1 MSLADCHDLSIF
13 LRSAERA
20 RRVRMATREQKE
32 PEEARPAADLLPAI
46 YDELRR
52 LAAALTRQ
60 LRPVHGFRSG

>member
-1 MSLADCHDLSIF
+1 
-13 LRSAERA
+13 
-20 RRVRMATREQKE
+20 MATREQKE